1 MKVKILDDFELAK
14 CFKPAIGLVVD
25 VINIPERFPH
35 ISVVI
40 KHSSWDTT
48 QSISKSNIE
57 ELTINKEEQLQQTID
72 ELKLGLD
79 KAQKQLEEIKMPEIE
94 VGQVWE
100 DKRGNRT
107 VIVTVCDN
115 WVQRVGEEKDYLSTM
130 DKKSLRNKYT
140 LIGKS
145 DLFLRSK

>member
-25 VINIPERFPH
+25 VINIPERSH